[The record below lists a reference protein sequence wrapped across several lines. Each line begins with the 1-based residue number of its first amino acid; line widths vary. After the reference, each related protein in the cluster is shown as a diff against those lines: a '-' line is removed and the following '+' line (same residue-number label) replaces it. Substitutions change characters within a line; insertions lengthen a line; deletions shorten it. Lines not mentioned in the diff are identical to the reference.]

1 MRSVIQETEKNLE
14 YASFLDLDESRSVVK
29 VSPCLSSIGVS
40 GIQIAEKAGAKAIIV
55 YTESGSTPI
64 FLSKYRPK
72 FPIIAVTPELSL
84 YYRLAVEWG
93 VYPMLTRKETDRM
106 VWRREA
112 CIYGIE
118 QGILSNYDKV
128 LVFSR
133 GAFMK
138 ETNNL
143 TLTVVNDILTSS
155 AAN

>member
-1 MRSVIQETEKNLE
+1 
-14 YASFLDLDESRSVVK
+14 
-29 VSPCLSSIGVS
+29 
-40 GIQIAEKAGAKAIIV
+40 
-55 YTESGSTPI
+55 I
-64 FLSKYRPK
+64 FLTKYRPK
-72 FPIIAVTPELSL
+72 FPVIAVTPELSL

-128 LVFSR
+128 LVLSR